1 MRSSTS
7 AIWRVECLAG
17 ALYSQLWQ
25 CWPSRRVLSSADA
38 QRLSMPAGTVARIA
52 WAVAAPSSVSAAATR
67 PRMTRSRT
75 MSSRCS

>member
-17 ALYSQLWQ
+17 ALHSQLWQ
-25 CWPSRRVLSSADA
+25 CWPSARVQPSAED
-38 QRLSMPAGTVARIA
+38 QRFKVATGAAARMD
-52 WAVAAPSSVSAAATR
+52 WAVTASNSVSAAATR
-67 PRMTRSRT
+67 PRMTRSCT